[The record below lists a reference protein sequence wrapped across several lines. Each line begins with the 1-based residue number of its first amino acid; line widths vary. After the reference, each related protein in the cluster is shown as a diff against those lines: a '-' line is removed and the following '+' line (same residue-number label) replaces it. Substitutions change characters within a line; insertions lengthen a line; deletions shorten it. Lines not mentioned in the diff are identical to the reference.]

1 MKIKEVIT
9 KTGLT
14 DRAIR
19 LYIEKDLVK
28 PEYDENYNGR
38 KSIDFSENDVEQLKN
53 IALLRK
59 ADFSIQEIKALQEG
73 GETAQITI
81 KEYINRINERIQFS
95 SEIIEKISTLVNEE
109 NITIEVIC
117 EKLSSNLAN
126 EKVPAEDMELSPK
139 EQKEK
144 TAFTVIS
151 VFGMALSGLAV
162 FLALMFSFLYRFP
175 AFAQYYKIYVEDPLA
190 ERVLSLLLVTFSK
203 YFFIVQFALCL
214 IIFVIYRRNKKIG
227 KKKDKKKVIAVILVV
242 IWAIS
247 LLLSPFAAI
256 MQFFCIE
263 SRTENPDNYLKIDY
277 DGGIYDA
284 EELYIFPR
292 AIPMD
297 AESEFPHIGKK
308 YSDTTKY
315 YYRYA
320 DDLFGYAQDV
330 YAEWK
335 LFSHNYDNE
344 KERVLSL
351 DGIVREEE
359 TGDWDIVYFCEEI
372 DKDSDSD
379 FCEYYRFLFFAYN
392 DKTHTVRYVFAAGD
406 EQDIGTPYFTDVEW
420 N

>member
-1 MKIKEVIT
+1 MKIKEVIAT
-9 KTGLT
+9 TGLT

-38 KSIDFSENDVEQLKN
+38 KSIAFSEKDVEQLKN

-73 GETAQITI
+73 GETAQKTI
-81 KEYINRINERIQFS
+81 REYINRLNEKVQCS
-95 SEIIEKISTLVNEE
+95 SEIIEKISTLINEE
-109 NITIEVIC
+109 NITIEIIC
-117 EKLSSNLAN
+117 EKLSSNLAK
-126 EKVPAEDMELSPK
+126 EKIPAEDMELSPK

-144 TAFTVIS
+144 TTFTIIS
-151 VFGMALSGLAV
+151 VLGMVLSGVVIIL
-162 FLALMFSFLYRFP
+162 FFIFSLPYRFP
-175 AFAQYYKIYVEDPLA
+175 AFVEYNINVEEPLI
-190 ERVLSLLLVTFSK
+190 ETVLSLLFTAFTK

-277 DGGIYDA
+277 EGGLYSA

-297 AESEFPHIGKK
+297 AESEFSHIGKR
-308 YSDTTKY
+308 YSDATKY

-320 DDLFGYAQDV
+320 DDLFGYVQDI
-330 YAEWK
+330 YAEWE
-335 LFSHNYDNE
+335 LFSGSYDSE

-351 DGIVREEE
+351 DGIVRKEK
-359 TGDWDIVYFCEEI
+359 TGDWNIVYFCEEI

-379 FCEYYRFLFFAYN
+379 FCEYYKFLFFAYN
-392 DKTHTVRYVFAAGD
+392 DKTHTVRYVFAAGE